1 MLNVNSCCCTAA
13 AVYRSAAPVTD
24 LQECRHSAT
33 HRTTPAASRCTGRG
47 AMFLFVITPSQLPVW
62 YLQPDWYVEQEYTL
76 MYVMDFNSAKIC
88 PKLNWKLGHLEI
100 PSQCLLRSSYFTHL
114 QHSQYAELSNTLFCT
129 PMMSGMGALS
139 GQLGGATLPSAPSQ
153 MTGYWILW
161 VSCLACLHLSCR
173 ICLCSQLCPI
183 PSMLQSPMDGVV

>member
-1 MLNVNSCCCTAA
+1 
-13 AVYRSAAPVTD
+13 
-24 LQECRHSAT
+24 
-33 HRTTPAASRCTGRG
+33 
-47 AMFLFVITPSQLPVW
+47 
-62 YLQPDWYVEQEYTL
+62 

-114 QHSQYAELSNTLFCT
+114 QHSQCAELSNTLFCT

-139 GQLGGATLPSAPSQ
+139 GQLGGATLPPAPSQ

-183 PSMLQSPMDGVV
+183 PCCNLQWMVWYSFCTNIYISIWMHPRAQGRQCGVWLVVEECGGQWPS